1 MEMISKSF
9 FYLYNLK
16 DEMVFIQ
23 VKNLNRGV
31 LFNALYFDF
40 LTEVVSGPNFLFPFI
55 FGLK

>member
-40 LTEVVSGPNFLFPFI
+40 FN
-55 FGLK
+55 